1 MPSHLRGY
9 ENRKA
14 DISTYWNI
22 EDVQKGI
29 SSMQNERCVISKLTG
44 NKTVLTISVLW
55 LRIEWNIG
63 SVSFFTFKQ
72 ITNKAFSLVINFMI
86 WVFLKF

>member
-29 SSMQNERCVISKLTG
+29 SSMQNEHCVISKLTG
-44 NKTVLTISVLW
+44 NKTVLTILFCDW
-55 LRIEWNIG
+55 E
-63 SVSFFTFKQ
+63 
-72 ITNKAFSLVINFMI
+72 
-86 WVFLKF
+86 